1 MQNYPIGT
9 PGKPWGEEEKE
20 EWKQRQTIKR
30 SYNDEVLKQ
39 LGSIPEGFEL
49 KQYGALPYD
58 ESRYPLYA
66 IVPKD
71 MPKNIPK
78 DMPTN
83 IDAAK
88 PAVLVTGGVHGY
100 ETSGVQ
106 GALQFINTKLSDY
119 AEDFTIIVVPCVS
132 PWGYETINRWD
143 QYALDPNRSFYP
155 NSPAPESAQLMA
167 FVESLNLPFTLH
179 IDLHET
185 TDTDNSEFRPALAA
199 RDATT
204 HDNWNIPD
212 GFYLVANTQNPQKQF
227 QEAIIDAVKQIT
239 HIAPADESGKII
251 GADLLSEGV
260 ICYDKKALYLCG
272 GMTDAAYVT
281 TTEVYPD
288 SANATAENC
297 NAAQVA
303 VITAALEY
311 AK

>member
-9 PGKPWGEEEKE
+9 PGKPWGEEEKG

-66 IVPKD
+66 VTPEGMPKD
-71 MPKNIPK
+71 
-78 DMPTN
+78 
-83 IDAAK
+83 IDATK

-155 NSPAPESAQLMA
+155 NSPAPESAQLL
-167 FVESLNLPFTLH
+167 SLIH
-179 IDLHET
+179 I
-185 TDTDNSEFRPALAA
+185 
-199 RDATT
+199 
-204 HDNWNIPD
+204 
-212 GFYLVANTQNPQKQF
+212 
-227 QEAIIDAVKQIT
+227 
-239 HIAPADESGKII
+239 
-251 GADLLSEGV
+251 
-260 ICYDKKALYLCG
+260 
-272 GMTDAAYVT
+272 
-281 TTEVYPD
+281 
-288 SANATAENC
+288 
-297 NAAQVA
+297 
-303 VITAALEY
+303 
-311 AK
+311 